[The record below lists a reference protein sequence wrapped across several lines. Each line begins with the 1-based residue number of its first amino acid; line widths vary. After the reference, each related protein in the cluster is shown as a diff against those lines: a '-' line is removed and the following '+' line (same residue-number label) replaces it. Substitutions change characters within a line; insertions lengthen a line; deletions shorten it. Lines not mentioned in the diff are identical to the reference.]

1 MRWSK
6 ALIPTH
12 KEDPSDAE
20 TTSHR
25 LMLRSGMMRKLTSG
39 VYNYL
44 PLGWRAVRK
53 VEGIVRE
60 EMDAIGCQEI
70 LMPVISPAELWRESG
85 RWEIYGKE
93 LWRVQDRNGRF
104 FALGPTHEEVVTD
117 IVRNEIRSYREL
129 PFTLYQIQT
138 KFRDELRPRFGV
150 VRSREFLMK
159 DAYSFHRDEESLEE
173 FYHVMCGAYT
183 RIFERCDLEF
193 RPVEAATGAIGGSS
207 SHEFMVL
214 SDTGESEVIVCQCG
228 YAATDERAE
237 GTIASVAT
245 DEEPLE
251 MEPVDTPDA
260 KTIDEVSAF
269 LGIAPSRLVK
279 TIVYLV
285 DERPVAALIR
295 GDREINEAKL
305 ALALEAEIVVPAPPE
320 VIEKITDAPVG
331 FAGPVGLTGVEIV
344 ADRSVE
350 GIVNAVVG
358 GNRKDVHFRNV
369 NPGRDFQ
376 VKTYEDIALI
386 AKGDTCARCGAT
398 LDAFRGIEVSQAFK
412 LGAKYS
418 KSMNA
423 TFLDSD
429 GVARPFIMGCY
440 GLGVTR
446 TVAAIIEQHHDGDGI
461 VWPLSVAPFAVQ
473 ILAVNMKSDACRT
486 AAERLYADLTSMNVE
501 TLYDDRDESPG
512 AKFKDADLVG
522 MPLRVTIGDRGLKRG
537 IVEVRVRRTGEDT
550 EAPVEVAADRI
561 VEMLELL
568 RTSGRQ

>member
-53 VEGIVRE
+53 VESIVRE

-70 LMPVISPAELWRESG
+70 LMPVISPAELWQESG
-85 RWEIYGKE
+85 RWDVYGKE

-104 FALGPTHEEVVTD
+104 FALGPTHEEIVTD
-117 IVRNEIRSYREL
+117 IVRKEVRSYREL

-173 FYHVMCGAYT
+173 TYREMCEAYN
-183 RIFERCDLEF
+183 RIFERCELEF

-237 GTIASVAT
+237 GTIAPFAT
-245 DEEPLE
+245 GEAPLE

-260 KTIDEVSAF
+260 KTIEEVSAF
-269 LGIAPSRLVK
+269 LEVEPTRLVK
-279 TIVYLV
+279 TILYLV
-285 DERPVAALIR
+285 DERTVAALIR

-305 ALALEAEIVVPAPPE
+305 ALALGAEVVTAAPPDL
-320 VIEKITDAPVG
+320 IEKVTGAPVG
-331 FAGPVGLTGVEIV
+331 FAGPVDLTGVEIV

-350 GIVNAVVG
+350 TLVNVVVG
-358 GNRKDVHFRNV
+358 GNAKDVHLRNV

-376 VKTYEDIALI
+376 VGSYEDIALI
-386 AKGDTCARCGAT
+386 AKGDSCARCGAT

-418 KSMNA
+418 TSMNA

-446 TVAAIIEQHHDGDGI
+446 TVAAIIEQHHDDDGI

-473 ILAVNMKSDACRT
+473 VLAVNMKSDGCRE
-486 AAERLYADLTSMNVE
+486 AAEELYADLRARGIE
-501 TLYDDRDESPG
+501 TLYDDRNESPG
-512 AKFKDADLVG
+512 TKFKDADLVG
-522 MPLRVTIGDRGLKRG
+522 MPLRATVGDRGLKRG
-537 IVEVRVRRTGEDT
+537 IIEVRTRRTGDDAEV
-550 EAPVEVAADRI
+550 PVDDAADRI
-561 VEMLELL
+561 AEMLGSL
-568 RTSGRQ
+568 

>member
-53 VEGIVRE
+53 VESIVRE

-70 LMPVISPAELWRESG
+70 LMPVISPAELWQESG
-85 RWEIYGKE
+85 RWDVYGKE

-104 FALGPTHEEVVTD
+104 FALGPTHEEIVTD
-117 IVRNEIRSYREL
+117 IVRKEVRSYREL

-173 FYHVMCGAYT
+173 TYREMCEAYN
-183 RIFERCDLEF
+183 RIFERCELEF

-237 GTIASVAT
+237 GTIAPFAT
-245 DEEPLE
+245 GEAPLE

-260 KTIDEVSAF
+260 KTIEEVSAF
-269 LGIAPSRLVK
+269 LEVEPTRLVK
-279 TIVYLV
+279 TILYLV
-285 DERPVAALIR
+285 DERTVAALIR

-305 ALALEAEIVVPAPPE
+305 ALALGAEVVTAAPPDL
-320 VIEKITDAPVG
+320 IEKVTGAPVG
-331 FAGPVGLTGVEIV
+331 FAGPVDLTGVEIV

-350 GIVNAVVG
+350 TLVNVVVG
-358 GNRKDVHFRNV
+358 GNAKDVHLRNV

-376 VKTYEDIALI
+376 VGSYEDIALI
-386 AKGDTCARCGAT
+386 AKGDSCARCGAT

-418 KSMNA
+418 TSMNA

-446 TVAAIIEQHHDGDGI
+446 TVAAIIEQHHDDDGI

-473 ILAVNMKSDACRT
+473 VLAVNMKSDGCRE
-486 AAERLYADLTSMNVE
+486 AAEKLYADLRARGIE
-501 TLYDDRDESPG
+501 TLYDDRNESPG
-512 AKFKDADLVG
+512 TKFKDADLVG
-522 MPLRVTIGDRGLKRG
+522 MPLRATVGDRGLKRG
-537 IVEVRVRRTGEDT
+537 IIEVRTRRTGDDAEV
-550 EAPVEVAADRI
+550 PVDDAADRI
-561 VEMLELL
+561 AEMLGSL
-568 RTSGRQ
+568 